1 MNNKHMKSTLTSIWN
16 CPFYTVHTFCM
27 KSLSVWERRGY
38 IFIFSLSQRRLYI
51 YVSSLFHNLA
61 YTLTL
66 FLFLSIEVVLAY
78 SASVI
83 QIFCSIENLLE
94 LKTRLMVQGP
104 SITFYRKWRNILFTW
119 IPIQILHQSNHP
131 MNLHHCLPTY
141 PLIHLIPP
149 WFLVKHRAF
158 LCLHLILT
166 DHQIH
171 LHHPRQKATH
181 HQCHHQ
187 YYHHS
192 HLCIRQST
200 QQNCLLSY
208 HQMHQVTF
216 HLPYI
221 LPRQLLQFA
230 RTTMTS
236 NFGRIQRNRRNVF
249 LVARLKRTRILK
261 NTALEEKK

>member
-1 MNNKHMKSTLTSIWN
+1 
-16 CPFYTVHTFCM
+16 
-27 KSLSVWERRGY
+27 
-38 IFIFSLSQRRLYI
+38 
-51 YVSSLFHNLA
+51 
-61 YTLTL
+61 
-66 FLFLSIEVVLAY
+66 
-78 SASVI
+78 
-83 QIFCSIENLLE
+83 
-94 LKTRLMVQGP
+94 MVQGP

-119 IPIQILHQSNHP
+119 IPIQILHQSNHL

-158 LCLHLILT
+158 LCLHLIQT